1 MQPKQKCVSIST
13 LGERPAVAKCLPRQ
27 AKVLFVTH
35 GSPPKRALLP
45 GMGNMIEQF
54 SGVVLGLARAS
65 REQTASTFQHAA
77 LELAKPMLGFDS
89 ALWGSGSIRMGEP
102 VTHAMYLY
110 NQPEEYWRAWTKYAH
125 QDRLIGMMLA
135 SPGITVNADEAEVL
149 KGMEI
154 YDKLCKPYGIEH
166 VLCTCIIDP
175 ITSLYNVIS
184 LYRSDRNAP
193 FSEEER
199 AFKQNLMPHWIETH
213 RTNHL
218 FHLMN
223 ARLPP
228 DAAGY
233 CAAAADREGVL
244 HLIEPEFTELL
255 RAEWPTWRG
264 PTLPPEL
271 HGLFDGEEG
280 RYTGDVLVVK
290 SCPMDDLFM
299 LRARRKS
306 QVDRLSERERQ
317 VALLFSDGSTYKEI
331 AKVLKIAPS
340 TVRNHL
346 NAIYIKL
353 GVRNKAE
360 MVSSL
365 KTQG

>member
-1 MQPKQKCVSIST
+1 MAS
-13 LGERPAVAKCLPRQ
+13 RRLPRD
-27 AKVLFVTH
+27 AGTLVAARE
-35 GSPPKRALLP
+35 SAPKRTLRA
-45 GMGNMIEQF
+45 GAGNMIEQF

-65 REQTASTFQHAA
+65 REQPASSFQQAA
-77 LELAKPMLGFDS
+77 LELAKPILRFDS

-110 NQPEEYWRAWTKYAH
+110 NQPEEMWKTWAKYAY

-135 SPGITVNADEAEVL
+135 APGVTVNAEEAEVL
-149 KGMEI
+149 KGLEI

-184 LYRSDRNAP
+184 LYRSDRKAP
-193 FSEEER
+193 FNEDER

-213 RTNHL
+213 RTNHML
-218 FHLMN
+218 HLMS

-228 DAAGY
+228 DAAGH
-233 CAAAADREGVL
+233 CTAAADREGVL

-264 PTLPPEL
+264 PVLPPEL
-271 HGLFDGEEG
+271 HDLFNGEEG
-280 RYTGDVLVVK
+280 RYTGNVLVVK

-299 LRARRKS
+299 LRARKKS
-306 QVDRLSERERQ
+306 QVDRLSERERE

-331 AKVLKIAPS
+331 AKSLKIAPS

-360 MVSSL
+360 MVTSL
-365 KTQG
+365 KSQG